1 MGPETLPAPGRL
13 AGGKPKPQAMNLSR
27 KVAII
32 TGSSKGIG
40 RAIARR
46 LGQEGARI
54 VLNGRDPEHL
64 DHTLSILRAEGLEVL
79 GFQGDISDEKVCL
92 NMVDFAERNFG
103 RIDILVNNAGISAK
117 GFFEDLPSGIFL
129 KLIQTNVIGGL
140 NVTRAALP
148 QLKTHQGSV
157 LFISSLAGLRGIP
170 HQSPYSLTKM
180 AQTAV
185 AETLRAELFSS
196 KVHVGIIY
204 VGITENDPDKKIFFS
219 DGTWRNL
226 ENGMKQLGD
235 SQERVAQAVLRA
247 IRKRQFKTTVGWKGK
262 TYFLIS
268 KYLPSLLDYTY
279 CHHLDFI
286 EQNDS

>member
-1 MGPETLPAPGRL
+1 
-13 AGGKPKPQAMNLSR
+13 MNLSR
-27 KVAII
+27 KVAIV

-40 RAIARR
+40 RAIARK

-54 VLNGRDPEHL
+54 VLNGRDPAHL
-64 DHTLSILRAEGLEVL
+64 DKTLSILHAEGLDVV
-79 GFQGDISDEKVCL
+79 GFQGDISDENVCL
-92 NMVDFAERNFG
+92 DMIDFAERNFG
-103 RIDILVNNAGISAK
+103 RIDILINNAGISAK
-117 GFFEDLPSGIFL
+117 GFFQDLPPDIFL
-129 KLIQTNVIGGL
+129 HLIQTNIIGGL
-140 NVTRAALP
+140 NATRAALP
-148 QLKTHQGSV
+148 QLKSHQGSV
-157 LFISSLAGLRGIP
+157 LFISSLAGLRGMP

-185 AETLRAELFSS
+185 AEALRAELFRS
-196 KVHVGIIY
+196 KVHVGIVY
-204 VGITENDPDKKIFFS
+204 VGITKNDPDKKIFFS

-226 ENGMKQLGD
+226 KNGMRQLGD

-247 IRKRQFKTTVGWKGK
+247 IRNRQFKTTVGWKGK

-268 KYLPSLLDYTY
+268 KYLPSLLDYTF